1 MQAIILAAGMGKR
14 LKHLTENN
22 TKCMVKVNG
31 ISIIERTL
39 RILDRKALNKIV
51 IVVGYEGQKL
61 VNYIE
66 SLNVAT
72 PIIYIWNNDYE
83 KTNNIY
89 SLSLAKEHLC
99 EDDTILLESDLV
111 FDEAIIDGVLTDK
124 RKSLAVVDKFESWM
138 DGSCMIID
146 DDDRIVDF
154 VPGKYFNFNDK
165 EKYYK
170 TVNIYKLSVDFSS
183 NIYVPFLAAYEKAMG
198 ENEYY
203 ESVIKLIAMLETNE
217 IRVKRIDNQKWYEI
231 DDIQDLDIA
240 ESLFTDDPAERYRKI
255 MSRYGGFWRYPH
267 MTDYCYLVN
276 PYFPPK
282 RLIDEVESNFKT
294 LLMQYPSG
302 QKVDSTISSN
312 IFGVKDEYI
321 ILGNGAAELIKALLD
336 IQTGTM
342 GIIEPS
348 FNEYKNRYSGNVEIY
363 HPYINE
369 KGYNADDVINY
380 FDDKSIGSLVLI
392 NPDNPTG
399 NYIPIYD
406 VLKLIQWAEKKQ
418 IKFILDE
425 SFVDFVDLQENEI
438 IEDVTLIKD
447 DILEKHTNLYIIK
460 SISKS
465 YGVPGVRLGILA
477 SADKKEMGLIRST
490 LPIWN
495 INSFGEFF
503 MQIFNK
509 YKKNYIESMEKF
521 RNTRRRFLRDLQEIA
536 YLKVLPTQANYVMCE
551 VVGRDSEQL
560 CIRLFEEG
568 ILIKDVSG
576 KISNGR
582 SYIRIAVRTEKENN
596 ILIGYLKKVY
606 NDLQIF

>member
-31 ISIIERTL
+31 ISIIWRTL

-72 PIIYIWNNDYE
+72 PITYIWNNDYE

-111 FDEAIIDGVLTDK
+111 FDEAIIDRVLTDE

-146 DDDRIVDF
+146 DDDIIVDF

-217 IRVKRIDNQKWYEI
+217 IRVKRIDDQKWYEI

-282 RLIDEVESNFKT
+282 RLLDEMESNFKT
-294 LLMQYPSG
+294 LLTQYPSG

-336 IQTGTM
+336 IQTGAM

-425 SFVDFVDLQENEI
+425 SFVDFVDLQEDEI

-465 YGVPGVRLGILA
+465 YGVPGVRLGVLA

-521 RNTRRRFLRDLQEIA
+521 RNTRRRFLMDLQEIA

-551 VVGRDSEQL
+551 VVGIDSEQL

-596 ILIGYLKKVY
+596 ILIGYLTKVY
-606 NDLQIF
+606 NDLQNF

>member
-72 PIIYIWNNDYE
+72 PITYIWNNDYE

-111 FDEAIIDGVLTDK
+111 FDEAIIDRVLTDE

-217 IRVKRIDNQKWYEI
+217 IRVKRIDDQKWYEI

-282 RLIDEVESNFKT
+282 RLLDEMESNFKT
-294 LLMQYPSG
+294 LLTQYPSR

-336 IQTGTM
+336 IQTGAM

-425 SFVDFVDLQENEI
+425 SFVDLVDLQEDEI

-465 YGVPGVRLGILA
+465 YGVPGVRLGVLA

-521 RNTRRRFLRDLQEIA
+521 RNTRRRFLMDLQEIA

-551 VVGRDSEQL
+551 VVGIDSEQL

-596 ILIGYLKKVY
+596 ILIGYLTKVY
-606 NDLQIF
+606 NDLQNF

>member
-72 PIIYIWNNDYE
+72 PITYIWNNDYE

-111 FDEAIIDGVLTDK
+111 FDEAIIDGVLTDE

-240 ESLFTDDPAERYRKI
+240 ESLFTDDPVERYRKI

-282 RLIDEVESNFKT
+282 RLIDEMESNFKT
-294 LLMQYPSG
+294 LLTQYPSG
-302 QKVDSTISSN
+302 QKGDSTISSN

-399 NYIPIYD
+399 NYIPIHD

-425 SFVDFVDLQENEI
+425 SFVDFVDLQEDES

-447 DILEKHTNLYIIK
+447 DILEKYTNLYIIK

-465 YGVPGVRLGILA
+465 YGVPGVRLGLLA
-477 SADKKEMGLIRST
+477 SADKKEMERIRST

-551 VVGRDSEQL
+551 IVGMDSEQL
-560 CIRLFEEG
+560 CIKMFEKG
-568 ILIKDVSG
+568 VLIKDASS
-576 KISNGR
+576 KMSNGR
-582 SYIRIAVRTEKENN
+582 SYIRIAVRTEIENN
-596 ILIGYLKKVY
+596 ILIGYFKEIYK
-606 NDLQIF
+606 D

>member
-72 PIIYIWNNDYE
+72 PITYIWNNDYE

-111 FDEAIIDGVLTDK
+111 FDEAIIDRVLTDE

-146 DDDRIVDF
+146 DDDRI
-154 VPGKYFNFNDK
+154 
-165 EKYYK
+165 
-170 TVNIYKLSVDFSS
+170 VDFSS

-217 IRVKRIDNQKWYEI
+217 IRVKRIDDQKWYEI

-282 RLIDEVESNFKT
+282 RLLDEMESNFKT
-294 LLMQYPSG
+294 LLTQYPSG

-336 IQTGTM
+336 IQTGAM

-425 SFVDFVDLQENEI
+425 SFVDFVDLQEDEI

-465 YGVPGVRLGILA
+465 YGVPGVRLGVLA

-521 RNTRRRFLRDLQEIA
+521 RNTRRRFLMDLQEIA

-551 VVGRDSEQL
+551 VVGIDSEQL

-596 ILIGYLKKVY
+596 ILIGYLTKVY
-606 NDLQIF
+606 NDLQNF

>member
-72 PIIYIWNNDYE
+72 PITYIWNNDYE

-111 FDEAIIDGVLTDK
+111 FDEAIIDRVLTDE

-217 IRVKRIDNQKWYEI
+217 IRVKRIDDQKWYEI

-282 RLIDEVESNFKT
+282 RLLDEMELNFKT
-294 LLMQYPSG
+294 LLTQYPSG

-336 IQTGTM
+336 IQTGAM

-425 SFVDFVDLQENEI
+425 SFVDFVDLQEDEI

-465 YGVPGVRLGILA
+465 YGVPGVRLGVLA

-521 RNTRRRFLRDLQEIA
+521 RNTRRRFLMDLQEIA

-551 VVGRDSEQL
+551 VVGIDSEQL

-596 ILIGYLKKVY
+596 ILIGYLTKVY
-606 NDLQIF
+606 NDLQNF

>member
-72 PIIYIWNNDYE
+72 PITYIWNNDYE

-111 FDEAIIDGVLTDK
+111 FDEAIIDRVLTDE

-217 IRVKRIDNQKWYEI
+217 IRVKRIDDQKWYEI

-282 RLIDEVESNFKT
+282 RLLDEMESNFKT
-294 LLMQYPSG
+294 LLTQYPSG
-302 QKVDSTISSN
+302 WKVDSTISSN

-336 IQTGTM
+336 IQTGAM

-425 SFVDFVDLQENEI
+425 SFVDFVDLQEDEI

-465 YGVPGVRLGILA
+465 YGVPGVRLGVLA

-521 RNTRRRFLRDLQEIA
+521 RNTRRRFLMDLQEIA

-551 VVGRDSEQL
+551 VVGIDSEQL

-596 ILIGYLKKVY
+596 ILIGYLTKVY
-606 NDLQIF
+606 NDLQNF

>member
-22 TKCMVKVNG
+22 TKCMVNVNG

-72 PIIYIWNNDYE
+72 PITYIWNNDYE

-111 FDEAIIDGVLTDK
+111 FDEAIIDGVLTDE

-146 DDDRIVDF
+146 DADRIIDF

-217 IRVKRIDNQKWYEI
+217 IRVKRIEDQKWYEI

-282 RLIDEVESNFKT
+282 RLIDEVELNFKT
-294 LLMQYPSG
+294 LLTQYPSG

-380 FDDKSIGSLVLI
+380 FDDKNIGSLVLI

-399 NYIPIYD
+399 NYIPIHD

-425 SFVDFVDLQENEI
+425 SFVDFVDLQENES

-465 YGVPGVRLGILA
+465 YGVPGVRLGVLA

-521 RNTRRRFLRDLQEIA
+521 RNTRQRFLRDLQEIA

-551 VVGRDSEQL
+551 VVGIDSEQL

-606 NDLQIF
+606 NDLQNF

>member
-72 PIIYIWNNDYE
+72 PITYIWNNDYE

-111 FDEAIIDGVLTDK
+111 FDEAIIDRVLTDE

-217 IRVKRIDNQKWYEI
+217 IRVKRIDDQKWYEI

-282 RLIDEVESNFKT
+282 RLLDEMESNFKT
-294 LLMQYPSG
+294 LLTQYPSG

-336 IQTGTM
+336 IQTGAM
-342 GIIEPS
+342 GIIA
-348 FNEYKNRYSGNVEIY
+348 V
-363 HPYINE
+363 
-369 KGYNADDVINY
+369 
-380 FDDKSIGSLVLI
+380 
-392 NPDNPTG
+392 
-399 NYIPIYD
+399 
-406 VLKLIQWAEKKQ
+406 
-418 IKFILDE
+418 
-425 SFVDFVDLQENEI
+425 
-438 IEDVTLIKD
+438 
-447 DILEKHTNLYIIK
+447 
-460 SISKS
+460 S
-465 YGVPGVRLGILA
+465 YTHL
-477 SADKKEMGLIRST
+477 T
-490 LPIWN
+490 LPTI
-495 INSFGEFF
+495 
-503 MQIFNK
+503 
-509 YKKNYIESMEKF
+509 
-521 RNTRRRFLRDLQEIA
+521 LR
-536 YLKVLPTQANYVMCE
+536 V
-551 VVGRDSEQL
+551 
-560 CIRLFEEG
+560 
-568 ILIKDVSG
+568 
-576 KISNGR
+576 
-582 SYIRIAVRTEKENN
+582 
-596 ILIGYLKKVY
+596 
-606 NDLQIF
+606 

>member
-39 RILDRKALNKIV
+39 RILDRKELNKIV

-61 VNYIE
+61 VNYIK

-72 PIIYIWNNDYE
+72 PITYIWNNDYE

-111 FDEAIIDGVLTDK
+111 FDEAIIDGMLTDE

-146 DDDRIVDF
+146 DDDKIVDF

-170 TVNIYKLSVDFSS
+170 TVNIYKLSKDFSS